1 MLSLVAAVCVG
12 LLQGNEIPPPE
23 AGVRPIYHWP
33 ATYGPTLSDVSM
45 KVRVASKM
53 PGSSG
58 EVVLPLPSDYSGQA
72 VIAFRLRV
80 EPRSALSSW
89 RWVKRPDGLNRVV
102 NVKLAPHGGDVTVS
116 YDARVLSQGFPLLR
130 TQGKQFKQWLG
141 ATATVDC
148 DSTEVRKI
156 AEQLNSGKPERE
168 EVAGRVVE
176 WVAKSKTI
184 AGAPSIGSESLARA
198 NYCAAIFRAAHI
210 PARIVSYV
218 PIWAQGLEA
227 EVWLTEYQSD
237 DGNWTMVEPLSGI
250 KHTARNSAIVLSIS
264 SRRDESHSVGN
275 PDALLES
282 APTLSTPEISS
293 DLTWASWR
301 PAERHTTIH
310 VLKVFPR
317 ASNAR
322 LMPTARAKERSF
334 APSFYKGE
342 ERWFDEAVFAK
353 IIAKGPI
360 NLALYLDGQPI
371 PGIR

>member
-1 MLSLVAAVCVG
+1 MICLVVAVFAG

-23 AGVRPIYHWP
+23 AGIRPIYHWP

-45 KVRVASKM
+45 KVRVAAKVM
-53 PGSSG
+53 GQTG
-58 EVVLPLPSDYSGQA
+58 EVNLPIPSDYSGQA
-72 VIAFRLRV
+72 VIAFRLQV
-80 EPRSALSSW
+80 EPISALKSW

-102 NVKLAPHGGDVTVS
+102 NVTLSPQVADVTVS

-130 TQGKQFKQWLG
+130 TQGKQFKEWLG
-141 ATATVDC
+141 GTATVDC
-148 DSTEVRKI
+148 DNADVRKI
-156 AEQLNSGKPERE
+156 AEQLRSSKPDRDEF
-168 EVAGRVVE
+168 AGRVVQ
-176 WVAKSKTI
+176 WVAQMKDFRPH
-184 AGAPSIGSESLARA
+184 AGIGSESLARA
-198 NYCAAIFRAAHI
+198 NYCGSILRAAHI

-218 PIWAQGLEA
+218 PIWAQGLDA

-250 KHTARNSAIVLSIS
+250 RHTTRNSAIVLSIS
-264 SRRDESHSVGN
+264 SRRDESHSVDN
-275 PDALLES
+275 PHALLPS

-293 DLTWASWR
+293 ELRWGSWKSS
-301 PAERHTTIH
+301 ERHTLIH

-322 LMPTARAKERSF
+322 LMPTARKKEREISPLF
-334 APSFYKGE
+334 FKGVDK
-342 ERWFDEAVFAK
+342 WFDEVQFAK